1 MNPKTILIIVM
12 LFMTSIVLV
21 STAAASTPSVSVNA
35 PDNVNTDFD
44 VVIEIENVVDLDSGQ
59 YDLHFDPD
67 CVSVKSIDDG
77 NINGI
82 AIPIDNWVPVDNG
95 TLRVLFNLPGITG
108 VSGSGSL
115 AVIHF
120 NTIKPGECSMQ
131 ISDGLLVDVTAG
143 RIAANWD
150 GIEDVPVQTTTTAT
164 AKENTAAKQPGF
176 DVILCICVLVAVA
189 FVLGKRDE

>member
-1 MNPKTILIIVM
+1 MIPKTILIIVM

-21 STAAASTPSVSVNA
+21 SAASASTPIVSVNA
-35 PDNVNTDFD
+35 PDNVDTDFD

-67 CVSVKSIDDG
+67 CVSIKSIDDG
-77 NINGI
+77 NIDGT
-82 AIPIDNWVPVDNG
+82 AIPVDNWAVDKG
-95 TLRVLFNLPGITG
+95 KLRVLFNLPGVTG

-131 ISDGLLVDVTAG
+131 ISDGLLVDITAG
-143 RIAANWD
+143 RIPAIWD
-150 GIEDVPVQTTTTAT
+150 GIEDAPVQT
-164 AKENTAAKQPGF
+164 
-176 DVILCICVLVAVA
+176 VL
-189 FVLGKRDE
+189 LRLLQLLQRRKIQQNNRDLV